1 MAKLNLN
8 SVLCN
13 VQVNDNVVTARMAI
27 GSQLPLPAAASLSH
41 GRPEPTGPEMPET
54 YGGIHMALAVRDTN
68 ATRIGRSV
76 RPAGCRGD
84 LGRSA
89 RSAKRHE
96 WQGFAAPLAVSG
108 QPTTGSR

>member
-13 VQVNDNVVTARMAI
+13 VQVNDNVVAARMAI
-27 GSQLPLPAAASLSH
+27 GSQLPLTAAASLSH
-41 GRPEPTGPEMPET
+41 GRPEPTGPEMPHS
-54 YGGIHMALAVRDTN
+54 YGGRDMALATRDTD

-76 RPAGCRGD
+76 RPAGCVGD
-84 LGRSA
+84 LGRKA

-96 WQGFAAPLAVSG
+96 WQGFTAPLAVSG
-108 QPTTGSR
+108 KPTTGSR